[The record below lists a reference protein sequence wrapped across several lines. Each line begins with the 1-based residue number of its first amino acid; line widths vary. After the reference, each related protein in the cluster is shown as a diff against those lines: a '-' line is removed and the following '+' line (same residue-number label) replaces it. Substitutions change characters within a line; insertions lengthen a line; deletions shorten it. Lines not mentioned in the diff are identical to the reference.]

1 MKVELNQAASLT
13 RNSTIFLPMRTWHT
27 ELIGVVEARILN
39 EAIQDA
45 VGDLM
50 DQFVNAYL
58 SVNPR

>member
-1 MKVELNQAASLT
+1 
-13 RNSTIFLPMRTWHT
+13 MRTWHT
-27 ELIGVVEARILN
+27 ELIGVVEAKKLN

-58 SVNPR
+58 SINPK